1 MHKLIS
7 LLSVMFL
14 GFIIWII
21 YLANTAQNSV
31 FFELVASIPFGDK
44 LGHFLLFG
52 LLTLAANFVFKLKKI
67 TLFSINIYAG
77 SVIVFFFA
85 LIEELSQHFIASRT
99 LDANDFIADII
110 GIVVFSVLTKRI
122 SRHLNSVNQNIIAP
136 S

>member
-1 MHKLIS
+1 
-7 LLSVMFL
+7 MFL